1 MRWGSG
7 WEGRR
12 ALLREKAAHGKAL
25 GLEGE
30 GYSWNA
36 ESEDELAL
44 RCSQRSRQAKSHAEP
59 CPIISQSCSQDLNLG
74 LRSTL

>member
-1 MRWGSG
+1 MGVRVGVQESTP
-7 WEGRR
+7 E
-12 ALLREKAAHGKAL
+12 RESSPWKGP
-25 GLEGE
+25 GVEGE

>member
-25 GLEGE
+25 GWRERDIAGM
-30 GYSWNA
+30 
-36 ESEDELAL
+36 
-44 RCSQRSRQAKSHAEP
+44 QRVRTS
-59 CPIISQSCSQDLNLG
+59 LL
-74 LRSTL
+74 